1 MDRLLTDEDMRN
13 IEAKVFR
20 ESQPNGEY
28 FERDVKRAIRDKT
41 AHLVATQIFEE
52 LEEEFGLFDDGK
64 NGLELSMIVIKPGDY
79 YSTEDALERYWAFKS
94 KFLGGE
100 NG

>member
-41 AHLVATQIFEE
+41 AHLVAQEIRQQIHYSHQAFTDKYDYEGLDPE
-52 LEEEFGLFDDGK
+52 VYKFVSGLFSQ
-64 NGLELSMIVIKPGDY
+64 LEHAI
-79 YSTEDALERYWAFKS
+79 KS
-94 KFLGGE
+94 KWGIE
-100 NG
+100 